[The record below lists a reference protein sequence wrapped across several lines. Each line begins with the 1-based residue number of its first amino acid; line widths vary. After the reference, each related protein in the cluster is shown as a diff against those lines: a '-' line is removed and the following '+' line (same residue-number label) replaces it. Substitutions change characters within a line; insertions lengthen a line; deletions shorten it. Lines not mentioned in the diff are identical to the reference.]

1 MLSFRSALPSRQLYL
16 GGIAL
21 LLTVILIARWIA
33 NWGLVTIHAKEQPL
47 TKVMASISRQG
58 GVRIESSLDPS
69 KQVTMDAVKVTPV
82 EALEILA
89 GATES
94 GWRVVYLAAPT
105 KTALN
110 EAIVSLSGTGKIE
123 GWTTSY
129 YPGPG
134 GAGRAEYGQV
144 IDERFLSIAMEGPDP
159 DLGKLLDEA
168 SQKSGVMTSLPK
180 DWSPIT
186 RIPKPTSVREAVSLL
201 VSSAHGKV
209 AEFFFISERSR
220 RGWGGGGLGDGD
232 GGPDG
237 PTAVAAQRPAKSAL
251 QPPSGMPAIGET
263 RGGNTDRPHANQA
276 WIEQR
281 QMAQLKKLPA
291 NKQAEAQKDR
301 EERKAFFDSLKGLT
315 PQERMAKIQDMM
327 ANSEMGQKI
336 QDSRLVRQSPQT
348 AEKRIARAV
357 SYLNRKAAAKAS
369 Q

>member
-1 MLSFRSALPSRQLYL
+1 MLSFLSALPRRQLYL

-21 LLTVILIARWIA
+21 LLAVILIARWIA

-47 TKVMASISRQG
+47 AKVIASIARQG

-69 KQVTMDAVKVTPV
+69 KRVTMDVVKVTPV

-89 GATES
+89 EATES

-134 GAGRAEYGQV
+134 GAGGAEYGQV
-144 IDERFLSIAMEGPDP
+144 IDARFLAISMEGPDP
-159 DLGKLLDEA
+159 DLAKLLDETA
-168 SQKSGVMTSLPK
+168 QKSGVMTALPK
-180 DWSPIT
+180 DWTPAAKL
-186 RIPKPTSVREAVSLL
+186 PKSATVRKAVSSL
-201 VSSAHGKV
+201 VGSAHGKV
-209 AEFFFISERSR
+209 AEFFFLNERR
-220 RGWGGGGLGDGD
+220 RHEWGGAGPGEGDEEADGASGL
-232 GGPDG
+232 
-237 PTAVAAQRPAKSAL
+237 R
-251 QPPSGMPAIGET
+251 PSGSPGQQPGVTGNGGSRVPWGERADVNPA
-263 RGGNTDRPHANQA
+263 
-276 WIEQR
+276 WMEQR
-281 QMAQLKKLPA
+281 QLAQIKKLPSD
-291 NKQAEAQKDR
+291 KQTQALKDR

-327 ANSEMGQKI
+327 ANSEMGQKM
-336 QDSRLVRQSPQT
+336 QDSRLLQEAKQS
-348 AEKRIARAV
+348 AERRITRAV